1 MLIVVDYFDIES
13 KGNRAHA
20 IKNMI
25 GKNFN
30 KKDIYEKKK

>member
-1 MLIVVDYFDIES
+1 MLIVMDYFDIES

-25 GKNFN
+25 GN
-30 KKDIYEKKK
+30 KFQ